1 VEATPSLTK
10 PHKPIKI
17 QIAKGKNTMKK
28 IKLTL
33 ASSLVCFLISA
44 LLFEGSL
51 WADSK
56 SATYKMTSDLIC
68 GTGGESRSAHFITWA
83 SAGAQ
88 GCPIGSQSST
98 NFKGFGGWVYT
109 ALPDTTVNWFI
120 RGDVNCDRVVG
131 LGDVVYLITFLY
143 KSGPAPCILI
153 AGDVNDNGSVDIG
166 DVVYLITYQYKGG
179 QFPPPCSRKDGG
191 ALAQALGL
199 PRDLGHA
206 QVSLVLKAEE
216 ARGNAPN
223 LSKVS
228 PESVGEVS
236 EVLVSGKF
244 DRDVAGVHLEIDFNP
259 VEVVM
264 LEPTLTSV
272 TKDLQL
278 FSEIKDGTLKIG
290 IVDLSGKNIISAGEG
305 TLVNL
310 RARGND
316 LSSIRIRKAILV
328 DADANELTLELSAD
342 LKQDVQKTKPQDFS
356 LSQNY
361 PNPFNPQTSIRYA
374 LPYEAHVKL
383 VIYNV
388 LGEKVKTL
396 VNERQSA
403 GYKMEWWD
411 GKDDKGGPVASGIYF
426 YRLEADKFSEIKKMM
441 LVK

>member
-1 VEATPSLTK
+1 
-10 PHKPIKI
+10 
-17 QIAKGKNTMKK
+17 MKK

-33 ASSLVCFLISA
+33 ASSLVGFLISA
-44 LLFEGSL
+44 LLFGGSL
-51 WADSK
+51 WAESK
-56 SATYKMTSDLIC
+56 SATFKMTSDLIC

-109 ALPDTTVNWFI
+109 ALPDTTVPWFI

-179 QFPPPCSRKDGG
+179 QFPPPCSGRSGEF
-191 ALAQALGL
+191 LAHASRLSG
-199 PRDLGHA
+199 DLGHA
-206 QVSLVLKAEE
+206 EVSLVLSAEGRFAFGGKAEGV
-216 ARGNAPN
+216 RGNAPN

-228 PESVGEVS
+228 PEGVDEVS

-244 DRDVAGVHLEIDFNP
+244 DRDVAGVHLEIAFNP
-259 VEVVM
+259 AEVIM
-264 LEPTLTSV
+264 LDPTLTSM

-278 FSEIKDGTLKIG
+278 FSEIKDGTQKIG
-290 IVDLSGKNIISAGEG
+290 IVDLSGENLIPAGEG

-310 RARGND
+310 RAKGED
-316 LSSIRIRKAILV
+316 LSSIKIKKAIVV
-328 DADANELTLELSAD
+328 DEDANSLVLELSSE
-342 LKQDVQKTKPQDFS
+342 LKHPIAKDSSLLKEDFQESKPQNFS
-356 LSQNY
+356 LFQNY

-374 LPYEAHVKL
+374 LPHEAHVKL
-383 VIYNV
+383 VIYNI
-388 LGEKVKTL
+388 LGEKVRTL
-396 VNERQSA
+396 VDAHQSA
-403 GYKMEWWD
+403 GYKTIWWD
-411 GKDDKGGPVASGIYF
+411 GKDEKGEAMASGIYF
-426 YRLEADKFSEIKKMM
+426 YRLEADKFSEVKKMM
-441 LVK
+441 LLK